1 METLNSQSIFTITP
15 DEVFNETAVAVFHY
29 QYSHCE
35 LYKQYVDALVKDV
48 YKIDTVEQI
57 PFLPIEFFKTHRI
70 VSTAKKEDIVFSSSG
85 TTGIQTSKHYVADL
99 GLYEE
104 SFFRSFRRF
113 VGDPEDFAILSL
125 LPSYQERGGSSL
137 LYMMDKL
144 MHASKHPYSK
154 FYLEHTDEL
163 VNNLQC
169 LANQKQKTILWGVS
183 YALLDLIEKQSFD
196 LPDLMVFETGGM
208 KGKRKEMLREELHM
222 RLKEGFGI
230 KAVYSEYG
238 MTELLSQAYTRGQ
251 SRFYAPP
258 WMQIH
263 IRDSYNPL
271 TLHTESRKNGII
283 NVIDLA
289 NFYSCSFI
297 ATSDIGKL
305 YEDHSF
311 EVLGRVDHSDIRGCN
326 LLVNE

>member
-1 METLNSQSIFTITP
+1 METLNPKSVFAIAS
-15 DEVFNETAVAVFHY
+15 DELFNETAMAVFHY
-29 QYSHCE
+29 QYAHCN
-35 LYKQYVDALVKDV
+35 LYKQYVDAFVNDIN
-48 YKIDTVEQI
+48 KIDAIEQI

-70 VSTAKKEDIVFSSSG
+70 VSTAKKEEIVFSSSG
-85 TTGIQTSKHYVADL
+85 TTGMQTSKHYVADL
-99 GLYEE
+99 ALYEE
-104 SFFRSFRRF
+104 SFFRSFRHF
-113 VGDPEDFAILSL
+113 VGNPEDFAILSL
-125 LPSYQERGGSSL
+125 LPSYLERGSSSL

-144 MHASKHPYSK
+144 MQASKHPYSK

-163 VNNLQC
+163 LNNLQS
-169 LANQKQKTILWGVS
+169 LADQKQKTILWGVS
-183 YALLDLIEKQSFD
+183 YALLDLIEKHPLD

-222 RLKEGFGI
+222 QLKAGFGI
-230 KAVYSEYG
+230 KSVYSEYG

-251 SRFYAPP
+251 NRFYAPP
-258 WMQIH
+258 WMQIR

-271 TLHTESRKNGII
+271 ALHTEYRKNGII
-283 NVIDLA
+283 NIIDLA

-305 YEDHSF
+305 YEDNSF

-326 LLVNE
+326 LLVNG